1 MPFLLIAAQL
11 LLRVSK
17 TLFMRT
23 HPHIQQ
29 HASRVA
35 LHNEIHARP
44 PEAMTAP
51 VAISHVVMV
60 CDAAQRQT
68 SRDHVAALLRDHHL
82 PPPDNASTHIRV
94 DLGGYR
100 LRWELHTE
108 FVTYTFMRSLES
120 DALNEREPHIA
131 IDVVPQDW
139 LAKLP
144 GAALT
149 SMHVWA
155 LPANAFAANAIIKH
169 VLNEETL
176 VGSAV
181 ADGSAEV
188 HTDFVIH
195 ADGFSRMVLQARNL
209 APRRLGRLVQRLL
222 EIETYRMAALL
233 GLPAAREAG
242 STLAYA
248 ERELAALAEAI
259 RSAERNEEPA
269 LLDRL
274 TKLAGQVESQYAA
287 THSRFSASSA
297 YFELVDERIAE
308 INESRLGELQTIR
321 EFMDRR
327 LTPARSTCEWAT
339 RRQDALSQRV
349 SRISSLLRTRVE
361 IEQQQSSQ
369 ALLSTMNSRQDLQL
383 KLQSTVEGLSVAAI
397 TYYIVGLVSY
407 LAKAMQKLGWPLSA
421 EVTAAIAI
429 PFVAIGVW
437 WSLRRL
443 HRKIAGQ
450 LSKHSNSK

>member
-1 MPFLLIAAQL
+1 
-11 LLRVSK
+11 
-17 TLFMRT
+17 MRIHLHIPQ
-23 HPHIQQ
+23 HP
-29 HASRVA
+29 SRVA

-60 CDAAQRQT
+60 CDAIQRQA
-68 SRDHVAALLRDHHL
+68 SREHVAALLRDHHL
-82 PPPDNASTHIRV
+82 PPPDFTSTHIRV
-94 DLGGYR
+94 DLGAFR

-108 FVTYTFMRSLES
+108 FVSYTFTRGLEG
-120 DALNEREPHIA
+120 DTLDERELQTA
-131 IDVVPQDW
+131 MDVVPQDW
-139 LAKLP
+139 VEKLP
-144 GAALT
+144 GEALT
-149 SMHVWA
+149 SMHVWC
-155 LPANAFAANAIIKH
+155 LSTHVFGSNTIIKH
-169 VLNEETL
+169 VLNEDTL
-176 VGSAV
+176 VASTV
-181 ADGSAEV
+181 ADGFGEV
-188 HTDFVIH
+188 YTDFAIH
-195 ADGFSRMVLQARNL
+195 ADGFSRMVLL
-209 APRRLGRLVQRLL
+209 TGSLTPRRLGRLVQRLL

-242 STLAYA
+242 SALAYA
-248 ERELAALAEAI
+248 ERELAELAEAI
-259 RSAERNEEPA
+259 RTADRNDEPQ

-274 TKLAGQVESQYAA
+274 TKLAGQVESQYAS

-297 YFELVDERIAE
+297 YFALVDDRIE
-308 INESRLGELQTIR
+308 DINESRLAGLQTIR

-349 SRISSLLRTRVE
+349 SRISNLLRTRVE

-369 ALLSTMNSRQDLQL
+369 ALLKTMNDRQDLQL

-407 LAKAMQKLGWPLSA
+407 MAKGAQKLGWPLSG
-421 EVTAAIAI
+421 ELTAAMTI
-429 PFVAIGVW
+429 PFVAFGVW

-443 HRKIAGQ
+443 HQKIAG
-450 LSKHSNSK
+450 H